1 MAASYSFHPEAL
13 FEYAEATNY
22 YLHAASERVVDRF
35 VAAVEDAAAALV
47 AAPARWRVVEEPEI
61 RRYVFSRF
69 PFVIYYRWEPQYERV
84 TIYAVMHCSR
94 EPGYW
99 RHRLEQSASP

>member
-13 FEYAEATNY
+13 LEYAEATNY
-22 YLHAASERVVDRF
+22 YLHKASARVADRF
-35 VAAVEDAAAALV
+35 VTGVESAVAALV
-47 AAPARWRVVEEPEI
+47 AAPTRWRVVEEPEI

-69 PFVIYYRWEPQYERV
+69 PFVIYYRWEPQSERV
-84 TIYAVMHCSR
+84 TVYAVMHCSR

-99 RHRLEQSASP
+99 QNRIERSD